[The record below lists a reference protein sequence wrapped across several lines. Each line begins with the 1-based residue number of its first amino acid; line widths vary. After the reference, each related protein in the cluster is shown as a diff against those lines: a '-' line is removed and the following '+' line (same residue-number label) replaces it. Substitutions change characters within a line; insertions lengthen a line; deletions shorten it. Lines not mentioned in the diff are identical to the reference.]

1 VWESQASDFAV
12 SLIFTQPRILPD
24 QRVAP
29 REQIAFGRRALLS
42 LAALVAVSCSRRSYS
57 VTDAAIALRPGWR
70 ALRWDELQSARRAF
84 AVVSPVD
91 GQGTS
96 ATPITFWSRERTVDA
111 TINARSL
118 SHVVALIAATRAELV
133 RIEDTYRCDGS
144 RCERPH
150 GLIRPAD
157 ALSLGCRGY
166 FDELAPR
173 LGAPMLASAF
183 SLLGVSSP
191 AVPEDPEARA
201 RLAAHGDGW
210 TLSLDDA
217 LSLAR
222 ALRARPGPEPNLWN
236 EALVPRFGEPGSL
249 RGVVA
254 MDENEAWFVGFSVG
268 AIERLVVAHTAEC
281 EGRAGNVVLAAARA
295 AFEGT
300 TRTSAPSSSS
310 GSAPIQR
317 RVRR

>member
-1 VWESQASDFAV
+1 M
-12 SLIFTQPRILPD
+12 
-24 QRVAP
+24 
-29 REQIAFGRRALLS
+29 LS
-42 LAALVAVSCSRRSYS
+42 LVALAGVACSRRTYS
-57 VTDAAIALRPGWR
+57 VTDAAVALRPGWR
-70 ALRWDELQSARRAF
+70 ALQWDELRGARRGF

-91 GQGTS
+91 TS
-96 ATPITFWSRERTVDA
+96 APEHAPVLFWSRERTVDA
-111 TINARSL
+111 VIGARSL
-118 SHVVALIAATRAELV
+118 AHVVALVAATRAELV
-133 RIEDTYRCDGS
+133 HVDDTFRCDGS

-166 FDELAPR
+166 FDGLAPR

-191 AVPEDPEARA
+191 AVAEDPEARA
-201 RLAAHGDGW
+201 RLASHGEGW
-210 TLSLDDA
+210 VLTIDDA
-217 LSLAR
+217 LALAR

-268 AIERLVVAHTAEC
+268 ATERLVIAHTAEC
-281 EGRAGNVVLAAARA
+281 EGRAGNVVLAAARSAFDTVARA
-295 AFEGT
+295 APT
-300 TRTSAPSSSS
+300 TPAS
-310 GSAPIQR
+310 GSALNQR
-317 RVRR
+317 RGRR